1 MSSPAQTSRWSFWY
15 QHLLFG
21 SDRPLEPEASP
32 KFNRQVIAGMVFIG
46 WALLI
51 FVLTRANL

>member
-1 MSSPAQTSRWSFWY
+1 MSSPAQTSRSSFWH

-21 SDRPLEPEASP
+21 SDGQLKLETSS
-32 KFNRQVIAGMVFIG
+32 KFNRRVIAGVVFMG

>member
-1 MSSPAQTSRWSFWY
+1 MSSPAQASRWSFWY

-21 SDRPLEPEASP
+21 FDSPLTPETSS
-32 KFNRQVIAGMVFIG
+32 KFNRRVIAGMVFMG

>member
-1 MSSPAQTSRWSFWY
+1 MSFPAQASRWSFWY

-21 SDRPLEPEASP
+21 SDRPLEPQSFS
-32 KFNRQVIAGMVFIG
+32 KFNRRMIAGVVLVG

-51 FVLTRANL
+51 FLLTRANP

>member
-1 MSSPAQTSRWSFWY
+1 MFYPVQASRWSFWY
-15 QHLLFG
+15 QHLPFG
-21 SDRPLEPEASP
+21 SDRPLEPETSP
-32 KFNRQVIAGMVFIG
+32 KFNRRVIAGMVFMG